1 MNFQTKKH
9 PIKNKVFLVK
19 KASIVLSDLPC
30 ETILTDSLTKPYI
43 LHVPNLNR
51 IFLVGKNIL
60 TRDVDSIRN

>member
-1 MNFQTKKH
+1 M
-9 PIKNKVFLVK
+9 K

-30 ETILTDSLTKPYI
+30 ETILTDALTKPYI

-60 TRDVDSIRN
+60 TRDVDSIGN